1 MDISRAGPTHPGTA
15 AHTPKRGPLIR
26 SVGALR
32 AIVVGLT
39 LLSLSGMTAY
49 AGTHVHNGGAPLTPA
64 AAAVVDSPAATS
76 AATAATAVAQT
87 TPGMLTLSPAVA
99 TTSAPAVPTTHHS

>member
-1 MDISRAGPTHPGTA
+1 MHTSIATPTPS
-15 AHTPKRGPLIR
+15 PKAPRKLKPQPLIR

-49 AGTHVHNGGAPLTPA
+49 AGTHVQNSNAPLTPA
-64 AAAVVDSPAATS
+64 AAVATS
-76 AATAATAVAQT
+76 TSSTMAATAVAET
-87 TPGMLTLSPAVA
+87 TTGRLTLSPTVRTTTAAAV
-99 TTSAPAVPTTHHS
+99 TTTHHS